1 MLQLR
6 ADASP
11 LEVIVPARD
20 NRRQQTATGGQ
31 SMTLKTISFIGLGV
45 MGEAM
50 CRNIARKGTWK
61 LTGFDTRPE
70 PLARLKADGVAAAP
84 SMAAAVEG
92 ADLVLMCLPGGAEV
106 EAVTKGAGGLLGLVR
121 KGQTVVDMST
131 APPRL
136 MRELDAA
143 FKAKGVDFADAPV
156 ARTRRA
162 AVDGTLSIMVGG
174 AKVVFERIAPVMATM
189 GTEVTHCGG
198 VGAGQVVK
206 LMNNMVVFET
216 TMAIAEA
223 ISIAEA
229 AGVDGKI
236 LYDTMSKG
244 SADSFV
250 LRNHGMKHLL
260 PQDYPEQA
268 FSVRYGQKDLAY
280 ALELAQETGID
291 ARGARLVQQL
301 FAEAVARG
309 DGERYTPVIRRGMKK
324 A

>member
-1 MLQLR
+1 M
-6 ADASP
+6 D
-11 LEVIVPARD
+11 I
-20 NRRQQTATGGQ
+20 
-31 SMTLKTISFIGLGV
+31 KTVGFIGLGV

-50 CRNIARKGTWK
+50 CRNLAKKGSWQVV
-61 LTGFDTRPE
+61 GFDTQPG
-70 PLARLKADGVAAAP
+70 PLERLAGDGVNKAP
-84 SMAAAVEG
+84 SLAEFVARSDVI
-92 ADLVLMCLPGGAEV
+92 LMCLPGGKEV
-106 EAVTKGAGGLLGLVR
+106 EAVASNLLGLVR

-131 APPRL
+131 APPKL
-136 MRELDAA
+136 MRELAPR
-143 FKAKGVDFADAPV
+143 FEAKGVDFADAPV

-174 AKVVFERIAPVMATM
+174 SAEAFARLRPILSTM

-229 AGVDGKI
+229 SGVDGK
-236 LYDTMSKG
+236 LLFETMSKG

-250 LRNHGMKHLL
+250 LRNHGMKHLV

-268 FSVRYGQKDLAY
+268 FSIRYAAKDLSY
-280 ALELAQETGID
+280 ARELAQQSGVR
-291 ARGARLVQQL
+291 ARGADLL
-301 FAEAVARG
+301 AEMFEESIARG
-309 DGERYTPVIRRGMKK
+309 DGERYTPVIRKLMTKT
-324 A
+324 

>member
-1 MLQLR
+1 
-6 ADASP
+6 
-11 LEVIVPARD
+11 
-20 NRRQQTATGGQ
+20 
-31 SMTLKTISFIGLGV
+31 MTITTIAFVGLGV

-50 CRNIARKGTWK
+50 CRNLARKGSWK
-61 LTGFDTRPE
+61 VVGYDTRPE
-70 PLARLKADGVAAAP
+70 PMDRLAADGVKGSRSLAE
-84 SMAAAVEG
+84 AVG
-92 ADLVLMCLPGGAEV
+92 QADVVLMCLPGGKEV
-106 EAVTKGAGGLLGLVR
+106 EAVAQGQGGLVDLAR
-121 KGQTVVDMST
+121 KGQTIVDMST

-136 MRELDAA
+136 MRELAPLFA
-143 FKAKGVDFADAPV
+143 AKGADFADAPV

-174 AKVVFERIAPVMATM
+174 SAEAFARLKPILSTM

-229 AGVDGKI
+229 AGVDGK
-236 LYDTMSKG
+236 LLFETMSKG

-250 LRNHGMKHLL
+250 LRNHGMKHLV

-268 FSVRYGQKDLAY
+268 FSVKYAIKDLSY
-280 ALELAQETGID
+280 ARELAKEGGVD
-291 ARGARLVQQL
+291 ARC
-301 FAEAVARG
+301 AELMHEVFEAAVARG
-309 DGERYTPVIRRGMKK
+309 DGERYTPVIRRGMTKGAK
-324 A
+324 

>member
-1 MLQLR
+1 
-6 ADASP
+6 
-11 LEVIVPARD
+11 
-20 NRRQQTATGGQ
+20 
-31 SMTLKTISFIGLGV
+31 MTIDTIAFVGLGV

-50 CRNIARKGTWK
+50 CRNLARKGTWK
-61 LTGFDTRPE
+61 VVGFDTRPE
-70 PLARLKADGVAAAP
+70 PMRRLEGDGVTPARSLAD
-84 SMAAAVEG
+84 AVAR
-92 ADLVLMCLPGGAEV
+92 ADVILMCLPGGKEV
-106 EAVTKGAGGLLGLVR
+106 EAVAQGQGGLLDLVR
-121 KGQTVVDMST
+121 AGQTVVDMST

-136 MRELDAA
+136 MRELAPL
-143 FKAKGVDFADAPV
+143 FTSKGAEFADAPV

-174 AKVVFERIAPVMATM
+174 SAAAFARLKPILATM
-189 GTEVTHCGG
+189 GTEVTHCGD

-229 AGVDGKI
+229 AGVDGK
-236 LYDTMSKG
+236 LLFETMAKG

-250 LRNHGMKHLL
+250 LRNHGMKHLV

-268 FSVRYGQKDLAY
+268 FSVKYAIKDLSY
-280 ALELAQETGID
+280 ARELARENGID
-291 ARGARLVQQL
+291 ARCAELMHQV
-301 FAEAVARG
+301 FEEAVARG

-324 A
+324 GR

>member
-1 MLQLR
+1 M
-6 ADASP
+6 D
-11 LEVIVPARD
+11 I
-20 NRRQQTATGGQ
+20 
-31 SMTLKTISFIGLGV
+31 KTVAFVGLGV

-50 CRNIARKGTWK
+50 CRNLAKKGKWK
-61 LTGFDTRPE
+61 VVGCDMKAE
-70 PLARLKADGVAAAP
+70 PLARLKADGVTAAA
-84 SMAAAVEG
+84 SLADAAQQ
-92 ADLVLMCLPGGAEV
+92 ADVILMCLPGGKEV
-106 EAVTKGAGGLLGLVR
+106 EAVTRGPGGLLGLLR

-136 MRELDAA
+136 MRELAAA
-143 FKAKGVDFADAPV
+143 FAEKGVAFADAPV

-174 AKVVFERIAPVMATM
+174 TAPDFARLQPILATM

-229 AGVDGKI
+229 AGVDGQL
-236 LYDTMSKG
+236 LYETMAKG

-250 LRNHGMKHLL
+250 LRNHGMKHLV
-260 PQDYPEQA
+260 PQDYPTEA
-268 FSVRYGQKDLAY
+268 FSVRYAIKDLSY
-280 ALELAQETGID
+280 ARELAREQGVA
-291 ARGARLVQQL
+291 ARGADLVGEL
-301 FAEAVARG
+301 FEEAVERG
-309 DGERYTPVIRRGMKK
+309 DGDRYTPVIRRGMTKK
-324 A
+324 K

>member
-1 MLQLR
+1 
-6 ADASP
+6 
-11 LEVIVPARD
+11 
-20 NRRQQTATGGQ
+20 
-31 SMTLKTISFIGLGV
+31 MTIKTIAFVGLGV

-50 CRNIARKGTWK
+50 CRNLVKKGGWSVV
-61 LTGFDTRPE
+61 GFDTKPE
-70 PLARLKADGVAAAP
+70 PLQRLKADGVAPAA
-84 SMAAAVEG
+84 SLADAVSK
-92 ADLVLMCLPGGAEV
+92 ADVILLCLPGGKEV
-106 EAVTKGAGGLLGLVR
+106 EAVTKGAGGLISLVR

-136 MRELDAA
+136 MRELSEA
-143 FKAKGVDFADAPV
+143 FAAKGVDFADAPV

-174 AKVVFERIAPVMATM
+174 TKDTFERIKPICATM
-189 GTEVTHCGG
+189 GTEVTHCGAA
-198 VGAGQVVK
+198 GAGQVVK

-229 AGVDGKI
+229 AGVDGQ
-236 LYDTMSKG
+236 LLFETMAKG

-250 LRNHGMKHLL
+250 LRNHGMKHLV

-268 FSVRYGQKDLAY
+268 FSVRYAIKDLSY
-280 ALELAQETGID
+280 ARELAKETGVD
-291 ARGARLVQQL
+291 ARCAELMHEV
-301 FAEAVARG
+301 FEEAVKRG
-309 DGERYTPVIRRGMKK
+309 DGDRYTPVIRRGMRKGK

>member
-1 MLQLR
+1 M
-6 ADASP
+6 
-11 LEVIVPARD
+11 
-20 NRRQQTATGGQ
+20 
-31 SMTLKTISFIGLGV
+31 SMKTIGYVGLGV

-50 CRNIARKGTWK
+50 CRNLARKSNGRWRVV
-61 LTGFDTRPE
+61 GFDTRPQ
-70 PLARLKADGVAAAP
+70 PLKALAADGVEPAASVAQLV
-84 SMAAAVEG
+84 AASDIV
-92 ADLVLMCLPGGAEV
+92 LVCLPGGNEV
-106 EAVTKGAGGLLGLVR
+106 RAVMLGPGGIALNAR
-121 KGQTVVDMST
+121 AGQTIVDMST

-136 MRELDAA
+136 MRELAEV
-143 FKAKGVDFADAPV
+143 FSGKGADFADAPV

-174 AKVVFERIAPVMATM
+174 SAEVFVRLQPILATM

-223 ISIAEA
+223 IAIAEA

-236 LYDTMSKG
+236 LYETMSKG

-268 FSVRYGQKDLAY
+268 FPVRYAAKDLSY
-280 ALELAQETGID
+280 ARELASETGVT
-291 ARGARLVQQL
+291 ARGADLLAQM
-301 FAEAVARG
+301 FEESIARG
-309 DGERYTPVIRRGMKK
+309 DGERYVPVIRRLMTK

>member
-1 MLQLR
+1 M
-6 ADASP
+6 
-11 LEVIVPARD
+11 EI
-20 NRRQQTATGGQ
+20 
-31 SMTLKTISFIGLGV
+31 KTVGFVGLGV

-50 CRNIARKGTWK
+50 CRNLARKGGWRVV
-61 LTGFDTRPE
+61 GFDTQAAPLQRLE
-70 PLARLKADGVAAAP
+70 PDGVAPAATL
-84 SMAAAVEG
+84 
-92 ADLVLMCLPGGAEV
+92 ADLAARCEAILMCLPGGKEV
-106 EAVTKGAGGLLGLVR
+106 EAVTNNLLGVAR

-131 APPRL
+131 APPKL
-136 MRELDAA
+136 MRDLAPRFA
-143 FKAKGVDFADAPV
+143 AKGVDFADAPV

-174 AKVVFERIAPVMATM
+174 SAEAFARLRPILSTM

-229 AGVDGKI
+229 SGVDGK
-236 LYDTMSKG
+236 LLFETMAKG

-250 LRNHGMKHLL
+250 LRNHGMKHLV

-268 FSVRYGQKDLAY
+268 FSVRYAVKDLSY
-280 ALELAQETGID
+280 ARELAQQSGVR
-291 ARGARLVQQL
+291 ARGADLVAEL
-301 FAEAVARG
+301 FEEAIARG
-309 DGERYTPVIRRGMKK
+309 DGERYVPVIRRLMTKQG
-324 A
+324 

>member
-1 MLQLR
+1 M
-6 ADASP
+6 D
-11 LEVIVPARD
+11 I
-20 NRRQQTATGGQ
+20 
-31 SMTLKTISFIGLGV
+31 KTVSFIGLGV

-50 CRNIARKGTWK
+50 CRNLAKKGSWQVVG
-61 LTGFDTRPE
+61 LDTQPG
-70 PLARLKADGVAAAP
+70 PLQRLADDGVAKAA
-84 SMAAAVEG
+84 SL
-92 ADLVLMCLPGGAEV
+92 ADLVARSDVILMCLPGGKEV
-106 EAVTKGAGGLLGLVR
+106 EAVANNLLGIMR

-131 APPRL
+131 APPKL
-136 MRELDAA
+136 MRELAPR
-143 FKAKGVDFADAPV
+143 FEAKGVDFADAPV

-174 AKVVFERIAPVMATM
+174 SAEVFARLRPILSTM

-229 AGVDGKI
+229 SGVDGK
-236 LYDTMSKG
+236 LLFETMSKG

-250 LRNHGMKHLL
+250 LRNHGMKHLV

-268 FSVRYGQKDLAY
+268 FSVRYAVKDLSY
-280 ALELAQETGID
+280 ARELAQQSGVR
-291 ARGARLVQQL
+291 ARGADLL
-301 FAEAVARG
+301 AEMFEESIARG
-309 DGERYTPVIRRGMKK
+309 DGERYTPVIRRLMTKT
-324 A
+324 